1 MSRSSEAIGAVL
13 TKFGERYSAK
23 DVDGVLELFDGED
36 SVVVGTGA
44 DEVRFG
50 LAAIR
55 SQVERDISQADSIAM
70 TFGDLRISEAG
81 DAAFV
86 YASMAFEGV
95 VHGEA
100 FKLPARLT
108 VGLVRSGGEWRA
120 RQFHTSVA
128 FGDQVEGESFPG

>member
-1 MSRSSEAIGAVL
+1 MSRSSDAIRAVL
-13 TKFGERYSAK
+13 TQFGERYAAG
-23 DVDGVLELFDGED
+23 DADGVLALFDGEE

-55 SQVERDISQADSIAM
+55 AQVERDFSQADSIAM
-70 TFGDLRISEAG
+70 TFGDVRISEAG

-86 YASMAFEGV
+86 YAAVAFEGV
-95 VHGEA
+95 VDGET
-100 FKLPARLT
+100 FRLPARLT
-108 VGLVRSGGEWRA
+108 LGLVRSGDEWHA

-128 FGDQVEGESFPG
+128 FGEQEAGESFPG